1 MEIYLI
7 RHAEVDYAG
16 VADPSAVRLT
26 PHGEEQAKRIAEQV
40 AAWDVPFLCARTM
53 IRAEMTADAV
63 SGRLPDLLRWDL
75 EELEELGLADME
87 GQPLASPLTANWTP
101 ELIAYGLERVWI
113 RVMAAWARIRLYAE
127 TYGIERIALITH
139 GTVIKLLL
147 LNWLGYDWRASDRF
161 DFPVAFASSTR
172 VTLREGEAGT
182 TVQIDWLN
190 RLP

>member
-1 MEIYLI
+1 
-7 RHAEVDYAG
+7 
-16 VADPSAVRLT
+16 
-26 PHGEEQAKRIAEQV
+26 
-40 AAWDVPFLCARTM
+40 M